1 MTIRLRR
8 AQSRETPRI
17 RLRGLTLAVFAAASG
32 RVLAAESSPHTQSSP
47 PAIAGGSQPDAG
59 GSHPVGEPSLEPAS
73 GVSLRI
79 TPYAWLTG
87 FDGSVNARGVES
99 DLDLSF
105 RDVLESTDS
114 VVGLMG
120 TLDMTAERF
129 VAQLSGAYAE
139 ARQESSRSR
148 AFGAGGLVVDAE
160 SEVEFSTAVMELLG
174 GYRVVD
180 RAFGDEQRF
189 TTDLF
194 GGLRHNALSLE
205 LAVEAEASVVL
216 RDGET
221 LVQGVR
227 KTLDRDEDWFE
238 PFVGARMSA
247 ELHEGWTVSLRG
259 DVGGF
264 GVDGSSFAWQT
275 VAALGY
281 EESFSGGSFGLLAG
295 YRALGQ
301 DYSQGGFEW
310 DVVTHG
316 PVLGF
321 TLRLEF

>member
-1 MTIRLRR
+1 M
-8 AQSRETPRI
+8 
-17 RLRGLTLAVFAAASG
+17 
-32 RVLAAESSPHTQSSP
+32 
-47 PAIAGGSQPDAG
+47 
-59 GSHPVGEPSLEPAS
+59 
-73 GVSLRI
+73 
-79 TPYAWLTG
+79 
-87 FDGSVNARGVES
+87 
-99 DLDLSF
+99 
-105 RDVLESTDS
+105 LESTDS

-120 TLDMTAERF
+120 SMDLTAERF
-129 VAQLSGAYAE
+129 VAQLSGAYAQ
-139 ARQESSRSR
+139 ARQDSSRSR
-148 AFGAGGLVVDAE
+148 VFGAGGLVVGAE
-160 SEVEFSTAVMELLG
+160 SEVEFSSAVMELLG
-174 GYRVVD
+174 GYRVID
-180 RAFGDEQRF
+180 RAIDDERRF

-194 GGLRHNALSLE
+194 GGLRHTELSLE

-221 LVQGVR
+221 LTQGVR
-227 KTLDRDEDWFE
+227 ASLDRDTDWFE
-238 PFVGARMSA
+238 PFVGARMA
-247 ELHEGWTVSLRG
+247 VALHEGWTVSLRG

-281 EESFSGGSFGLLAG
+281 EKSFSGGSFGLLGG

-316 PVLGF
+316 PILGF